1 MYLRIIQN
9 ENIEKAIEYIQSL
22 NFEKLTNTPKT
33 EIYEEKG
40 YLHIMVKNTV
50 DKFILKSNP
59 YLITTKNDNEYYG
72 FGILSIKDTVQ
83 KYDGLMDF
91 YEKDLLF
98 VCHIL
103 LKIKT

>member
-1 MYLRIIQN
+1 MDN
-9 ENIEKAIEYIQSL
+9 SIEACLKCTLS
-22 NFEKLTNTPKT
+22 PKIFM

-50 DKFILKSNP
+50 DKSILKSNP
-59 YLITTKNDNEYYG
+59 YLRTTKNNNEYHG
-72 FGILSIKDTVQ
+72 FGILSIKDIVQ

-98 VCHIL
+98 ICHIL
-103 LKIKT
+103 LKIST